1 MLFRC
6 RDPKKGFSAG
16 ENIRVADACVV
27 DIMLNACGQTCETL
41 IPYAETMHLD
51 GIPIRTI
58 NLVGL
63 LLTKPC
69 GDASRTKTDAA
80 AISRG

>member
-27 DIMLNACGQTCETL
+27 DIMLNACG
-41 IPYAETMHLD
+41 
-51 GIPIRTI
+51 
-58 NLVGL
+58 
-63 LLTKPC
+63 
-69 GDASRTKTDAA
+69 DASRTKTDAA
-80 AISRG
+80 PISRG